1 MKTKIFACAALCLL
15 ASLFQSELSAQGRTG
30 AFEELLS
37 GIEANNTTLKT
48 LRSEAEAEK
57 MQARTGLTIAD
68 PSVNLAHLW
77 DIKNEGGY
85 RINVGATQTFDFPS
99 VYYWKKKISDGECT
113 AAEISYSLGRKSIL
127 LEAESICIRLVYHN
141 AIQKELL
148 RCRDNAEKIAQAW
161 EQSYE
166 AGAASLVELN
176 EAKLGLLSASKAVR
190 ENEIERDALLAE
202 LTRLNGGVAVE
213 LSEDE
218 FAGVLLPADFEQWY
232 ETAVQQ
238 SSELQALE
246 NAKAVAASGV
256 KLAQSQWL
264 PKFSIGYVSESN
276 ADVSLHGVGFG
287 FSIPL
292 WENKGRVKAAK
303 AKASALEARSEDQ
316 MLQFHISLRSM
327 YNKALSMFE
336 TSSDYRAALAEL
348 STVDLLYDALEGG
361 EIGVGEYI
369 YGVALW
375 QDALIEV
382 LACERDCRLIVA
394 ELNNFCR

>member
-1 MKTKIFACAALCLL
+1 MRRYISGICAILCVTV
-15 ASLFQSELSAQGRTG
+15 ASAQDFSG
-30 AFEELLS
+30 ALKQIEE
-37 GIEANNTTLKT
+37 NNTTLKQ
-48 LRSEAEAEK
+48 LRSEAEADK
-57 MQARTGLTIAD
+57 LQAQTGLTIAD

-99 VYYWKKKISDGECT
+99 VYYWKKRISEGECS
-113 AAEISYSLGRKSIL
+113 AAEIRYSLGRKSIL
-127 LEAESICIRLVYHN
+127 LEAESICISLVYHN

-148 RCRDNAEKIAQAW
+148 RCLDNAEKIAEVW
-161 EQSYE
+161 EQKYE
-166 AGAASLVELN
+166 AGAASIVELN

-190 ENEIERDALLAE
+190 ENEIERKALVDE
-202 LTRLNGGVAVE
+202 LCRLNGGVAMD
-213 LSEDE
+213 LSDDE
-218 FAGVLLPADFEQWY
+218 FSGMLLPADFEIWY
-232 ETAVQQ
+232 SDAVKL

-246 NAKAVAASGV
+246 NAKTVAASGV
-256 KLAQSQWL
+256 KLAKSQWL

-292 WENKGRVKAAK
+292 WENKGKVKAAK
-303 AKASALEARSEDQ
+303 AREAAAISRAEDEL
-316 MLQFHISLRSM
+316 LQFHISLRGK

-336 TSSDYRAALAEL
+336 TSSDYRASLAEL
-348 STVDLLYDALEGG
+348 STIDLLYTALEAG
-361 EIGVGEYI
+361 EIGVDEYI
-369 YGVALW
+369 YGVSLW

-382 LACERDCRLIVA
+382 LACERDCRLLVA